1 MFYGGGWIAAE
12 WVEGPSLTKKVLIVG
27 QDLPGVVQW
36 TLFPYFFS
44 SVPGAE
50 GFVFGE
56 ANTAA
61 ITLQAGVGSYA
72 AYNCENLTTGG
83 YTDWYL
89 PSIWELNMIHNSLVP
104 INRSRI
110 ASGLGQLPLGI
121 YWSSTQYSISSQY
134 ALTADFTTIPSYSI
148 YSKNLT
154 LSCLP
159 VRITSI

>member
-1 MFYGGGWIAAE
+1 MPA
-12 WVEGPSLTKKVLIVG
+12 
-27 QDLPGVVQW
+27 
-36 TLFPYFFS
+36 YFFS
-44 SVPGAE
+44 SVPAAE

-61 ITLQAGVGSYA
+61 ITLQAGVGPYA
-72 AYNCENLTTGG
+72 AYDCENSVLGG
-83 YTDWYL
+83 YSDWYL
-89 PSIWELNMIHNSLVP
+89 PSLWELNMIYNSLVP

-110 ASGLGQLPLGI
+110 ASGLFQIPLGL

-134 ALTADFTTIPSYSI
+134 AFTADFTYTYSYGI